1 MNQFLKKIIVV
12 TLVAFAFV
20 FLLSI
25 ITPKVSATEMTLNS
39 ALDIQSNSN
48 NVLFDEVYLYLD
60 SLDNYDEYVIDY
72 IYSSQDVVLHNQEQF
87 RLKRMAELIKQNKVS
102 VDLKVLDSKPTG
114 NEYKYNKYKL
124 ETLVSYKSN
133 FSEEVRTVTEYIVV
147 IPKNS
152 DVIEDN
158 YSYFFSSSNFTN
170 INSDLEGT
178 FFSTGILFKDLI
190 RNNLNNG
197 TIKKNTEYIVY
208 GKFVITDEDG
218 TIQEVVR
225 TNGYNVIFT
234 NNENNRISEKNANP
248 GHNLNGWYFAHYG
261 EIGFSNDSKG
271 LVSAQKEG
279 LITIEDKPIY
289 LNFSYEAKLPSAIK
303 ELQSMIVVMAIDGSD
318 FAVFYPTLNKD
329 NVVCKENLNVDTKLR
344 DCNFEY
350 QIPIYRSFKKGV
362 EYRVGYSIFPATDK
376 QVISQ
381 EEVNS
386 AEDELVRYGGI
397 KVYFGNTP
405 YNGRIDMYNKHME
418 KNYNLFKNLNPEYN
432 SKVVIIDDISS
443 TANSVN
449 NNSSNIKPGTFS
461 SQNRA
466 NVRVVVDADV
476 TQLSS
481 DMINLKKRYAKSTV
495 LPINQSK
502 LTVVDSKDNSKD
514 VYIQK
519 ENQTRKL
526 KDISE
531 VLREER
537 ISVDNISS
545 DISIVEV
552 DGRTSYVFRTTEK
565 RRLFGIIPIGNKNVY
580 NVLNA
585 VEDIK

>member
-432 SKVVIIDDISS
+432 SKVVIIDDVSS

-449 NNSSNIKPGTFS
+449 NNSSN
-461 SQNRA
+461 
-466 NVRVVVDADV
+466 
-476 TQLSS
+476 
-481 DMINLKKRYAKSTV
+481 
-495 LPINQSK
+495 
-502 LTVVDSKDNSKD
+502 
-514 VYIQK
+514 
-519 ENQTRKL
+519 
-526 KDISE
+526 
-531 VLREER
+531 
-537 ISVDNISS
+537 
-545 DISIVEV
+545 
-552 DGRTSYVFRTTEK
+552 
-565 RRLFGIIPIGNKNVY
+565 
-580 NVLNA
+580 
-585 VEDIK
+585 